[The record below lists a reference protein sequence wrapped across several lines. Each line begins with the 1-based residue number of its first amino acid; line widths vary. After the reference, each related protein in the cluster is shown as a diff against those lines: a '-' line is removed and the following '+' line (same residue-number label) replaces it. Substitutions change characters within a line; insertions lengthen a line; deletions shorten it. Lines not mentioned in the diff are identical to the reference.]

1 MLLVDRK
8 IYFKGALNQKLNLK
22 LKTTYSL
29 IMKVIKLKD
38 DEPKANNN
46 KDLIRSYVN

>member
-8 IYFKGALNQKLNLK
+8 INFKIALNQKLNLK
-22 LKTTYSL
+22 LKMTYIL

-38 DEPKANNN
+38 AELKPK
-46 KDLIRSYVN
+46 K